1 MTDAG
6 VRAFEMVAALDYERT
21 AGSPQEAG
29 RLVPLC
35 RHFIPSAFL
44 LIRRRSKFPF
54 TKLPGP
60 LFL

>member
-21 AGSPQEAG
+21 AGSPQEAQAA
-29 RLVPLC
+29 RSIV
-35 RHFIPSAFL
+35 SAFL